1 MYILVVNKDEKETN
15 ELKNI
20 LCTLFENGNFL
31 YSNSIPNAKSI
42 IKEKSIDIAFIELE
56 SVEDINFAKKLK
68 EKNPVVNI
76 IFISK
81 TKKFSYDAFNIYAS
95 GYILKPITK
104 KEVEDNIT
112 HLRFQIHNLSSKKV
126 KVQCFGNFE
135 VFVDGKLVKYARER
149 AKELLAY
156 LVDRNGAMCNSNEII
171 PVLWQDK
178 EPNKSLKQQVRNLI
192 YDINKSFKKYDVQD
206 IIIRENYT
214 VGIDKEKIY
223 CDYYDFQ
230 LGDPKALQSFRGE
243 YMRQYSEWS
252 YVMESNLQKYFY
264 EE

>member
-1 MYILVVNKDEKETN
+1 MYILVVNKDKKETD
-15 ELKNI
+15 ELKDI
-20 LCTLFENGNFL
+20 LCTLFKNGNFL
-31 YSNSIPNAKSI
+31 CSNLVSDAKI
-42 IKEKSIDIAFIELE
+42 LIKEKTIDMAFVELE
-56 SVEDINFAKKLK
+56 SKEDIDFARKVK

-76 IFISK
+76 IFMSK
-81 TKKFSYDAFNIYAS
+81 TKDFCYDAFQSYAS

-104 KEVEDNIT
+104 KEVEDNIS
-112 HLRFQIHNLSSKKV
+112 HLRFQIHTTSNKKV
-126 KVQCFGNFE
+126 KIQCFGNFE
-135 VFVDGKLVKYARER
+135 VFVDGKQVKFARER

-171 PVLWQDK
+171 PVLWQDR

-192 YDINKSFKKYDVQD
+192 YDINKSFKKYDIQD

-214 VGIDKEKIY
+214 VGIDKEKVD

-264 EE
+264 ED